1 MSKNFGLPYMGS
13 KNRIAKEL
21 ITEIIW
27 NEPNAETFIDLFAGG
42 CAMTHAAIL
51 SRRFKQVIANDIN
64 AMPKL
69 FKDAILGKYRNE
81 KRWISRDEFHKL
93 KDTDMYVKS
102 CWSFGNNGDNYL
114 YSEHL
119 EPYKKAYHYAKVFG
133 DFSLFNQFA
142 PYIGKELKD
151 NNWRKCI
158 KANYERIKKDYSN
171 WFLSQL
177 KYNPDEVEALLNA
190 TQADYNAEAERIRQY
205 LRNALNQSGKTQAD
219 INKYLGNQMA
229 NHYFGKSQ
237 WQLPTKEA
245 YEKLQEILPLEK
257 PYTEIS
263 KIIIGIKYKLQ
274 SLQSLQSLES
284 LQNLERLQ
292 RLQSLERLQ
301 RLQRLQ
307 RLESLS
313 NILEISQGSY
323 KDFKLP
329 KADECVIY
337 CDIPYKGTQGYHH
350 DGEKLEFDY
359 EAFYNWVREK
369 SKDGYKI
376 YISEY
381 QMPSD
386 FKEILAIDTNS
397 RLNDKSPKKVKE
409 KLFKKVIDE

>member
-21 ITEIIW
+21 ITELIW
-27 NEPNAETFIDLFAGG
+27 NEPNAQIFIDLFAGG
-42 CAMTHAAIL
+42 CAISHAALL
-51 SRRFKQVIANDIN
+51 SGKFKKVIANDIN

-102 CWSFGNNGDNYL
+102 VWSFGNDGKSYL
-114 YSEHL
+114 YGEHL
-119 EPYKKAYHYAKVFG
+119 EPYKKAYHYARAFG

-142 PYIGKELKD
+142 PYIEQENGGNLRKYIKD
-151 NNWRKCI
+151 
-158 KANYERIKKDYSN
+158 NYERIKQDYMH
-171 WFLSQL
+171 WFCSQL
-177 KYNPDEVEALLNA
+177 EYSPDEVEALLNA
-190 TQADYNAEAERIRQY
+190 TQADYDAEAEKIRQY

-219 INKYLGNQMA
+219 IDKYLGNQMA
-229 NHYFGKSQ
+229 GHYFAKSQ
-237 WQLPTKEA
+237 WVLPTKEN
-245 YEKLQEILPLEK
+245 YEKLQEILPLDK
-257 PYTEIS
+257 SYTEIS
-263 KIIIGIKYKLQ
+263 KTIVGIKYKLQ
-274 SLQSLQSLES
+274 SLERLQSLQSLE
-284 LQNLERLQ
+284 NL
-292 RLQSLERLQ
+292 SDT
-301 RLQRLQ
+301 
-307 RLESLS
+307 
-313 NILEISQGSY
+313 LEISQGSY

-337 CDIPYKGTQGYHH
+337 CDIPYKGTQEYHH
-350 DGEKLEFDY
+350 DGEKVEFDY

-386 FKEILAIDTNS
+386 FAEVLTIEAQSLLS
-397 RLNDKSPKKVKE
+397 SKSPKKVKE

>member
-27 NEPNAETFIDLFAGG
+27 NEPNAQIFIDLFAGG
-42 CAMTHAAIL
+42 CAMSHSAIL
-51 SRRFKQVIANDIN
+51 SGSFKKVIANDIN

-69 FKDAILGKYRNE
+69 FKDAILGKYRDE

-93 KDTDMYVKS
+93 KDTDMYIKS
-102 CWSFGNNGDNYL
+102 CWSFGNDGKSYL
-114 YSEHL
+114 YGEHL

-133 DFSLFNQFA
+133 NFSLFNQFA
-142 PYIGKELKD
+142 PYIEKENGGNLRKYIKD
-151 NNWRKCI
+151 NYEII
-158 KANYERIKKDYSN
+158 KRDYIN

-177 KYNPDEVEALLNA
+177 EYSPDEIKAFLNA
-190 TQADYNAEAERIRQY
+190 TQADYDAEAERLRQY
-205 LRNALNQSGKTQAD
+205 LRNALKESGKTQAD
-219 INKYLGNQMA
+219 INRYLNNNMA
-229 NHYFGKSQ
+229 GHYLGKSQ
-237 WQLPTKEA
+237 WCLPTKEN
-245 YEKLQEILPLEK
+245 YEKLQEILPLDK
-257 PYTEIS
+257 SYTEIS
-263 KIIIGIKYKLQ
+263 KTIVGIKYKLQ

-284 LQNLERLQ
+284 LE
-292 RLQSLERLQ
+292 RLQSLES
-301 RLQRLQ
+301 
-307 RLESLS
+307 LESD
-313 NILEISQGSY
+313 ILEISQGSY
-323 KDFKLP
+323 QDFKLP

-337 CDIPYKGTQGYHH
+337 CDIPYKGTQTYKH
-350 DGEKLEFDY
+350 DGEKLEFDH

-369 SKDGYKI
+369 AKDGYKI

-409 KLFKKVIDE
+409 KLFRYENIG

>member
-1 MSKNFGLPYMGS
+1 MKKNLGLPYMGS
-13 KNRIAKEL
+13 KSKIAEKIL
-21 ITEIIW
+21 SEIIKAKP
-27 NEPNAETFIDLFAGG
+27 EAEIFIDLFAGG
-42 CAMTHAAIL
+42 CAISHSAIL
-51 SRRFKQVIANDIN
+51 SGSFKKVIANDIN

-274 SLQSLQSLES
+274 
-284 LQNLERLQ
+284 NLERLQ
-292 RLQSLERLQ
+292 SLENLQSLQSLERLQ
-301 RLQRLQ
+301 RLQNLE
-307 RLESLS
+307 RLENLS

-337 CDIPYKGTQGYHH
+337 CDIPYKGTQTYKH
-350 DGEKLEFDY
+350 DGEKVEFDY

-381 QMPSD
+381 QMPSV
-386 FKEILAIDTNS
+386 FKEILVIDT
-397 RLNDKSPKKVKE
+397 KSLLSAKRQKAVKE
-409 KLFKKVIDE
+409 RLFIYEN